1 MNRTE
6 KKQKKIWNTLR
17 ELILDAKNRIISLKR
32 KCFAALKGSA
42 VVKFILQRETTAFV
56 LSTLKCIGLCLSGF
70 LFGSCAVSHMS
81 YPLGFALLLASG
93 RLSFFVYTGSA
104 LAALTYPSLGFAF
117 FGINT
122 LIYIIRKLLL
132 SDNFCE
138 SKRTRAILSVTTA
151 LFISSALVMSASSGT
166 FSPADSAELIVCC
179 AVYIIGIPLSCFLLY
194 PVAANESFGES
205 RVRLSLCYFCMC
217 LIFCAGR
224 LPEIG
229 IGLSCFL
236 ACVCTLI
243 FCTVFDGY
251 IGIPAAALFGL
262 SCTNVLFSAPLC
274 VAAFVFLKFFE
285 KRQLLV
291 YPMFYCSSLAVLL
304 ITADIGL
311 INVAVK
317 PMLIGTLLFM
327 PVGIIICSKR
337 AASNLEA
344 PVMREAVGEAY
355 TKRMSDLSSAF
366 GSVSKLC
373 FGFSNRMRFPT
384 AEEARVLISVCASKT
399 CNSCPSFSA
408 CRKKQYWCDHKI
420 ADNLLSGKLNASHLP
435 GRLSELCDKAI
446 VIVDKINDEYRK
458 ILTDRFNNNKTEILA
473 REYATLARILKYTS
487 KASSEDVYFDGKL
500 TRLAGIATKKLGLIN
515 TGVTVYGSRKKVL
528 DISGVPVSCISTSS
542 EKLAMYYSGE
552 CGELFD
558 NPEFILDENSTFT
571 VRFTSK
577 ETLTVEYVKASHAK
591 NGETVSGD
599 TISFFHSDDSYF
611 YSLIADGMGSGRDAA
626 MTSKLTSVFVE
637 KLLSGGAGKG
647 VTIELL
653 NNLLMSKNNE
663 CFSSVDL
670 LEVDLIKK
678 RASFV
683 KAGAAPAYVMR
694 STKLFKVSSDTP
706 PCGIIE
712 GFCAENTSF
721 EVFPGDII
729 IMLSDGITSS
739 IDCGTALCDIM
750 NNAKDESFEA
760 LAGKILDTAVSLSVH
775 DDDMSCVIVK
785 IR

>member
-6 KKQKKIWNTLR
+6 KKEKRLKKAIYTL
-17 ELILDAKNRIISLKR
+17 ISDIKNHISSVFRHIGLSIR
-32 KCFAALKGSA
+32 GSSA
-42 VVKFILQRETTAFV
+42 VKFMLRKETSDYFI
-56 LSTLKCIGLCLSGF
+56 STLKCIGLCISGF
-70 LFGSCAVSHMS
+70 LFGTCAVSYMA
-81 YPLGFALLLASG
+81 YPLGFALLIASG

-104 LAALTYPSLGFAF
+104 LASLTYPNLGFAF

-138 SKRTRAILSVTTA
+138 SKRTRTILSVLTA

-166 FSPADSAELIVCC
+166 FSPSDSAELIVCC

-205 RVRLSLCYFCMC
+205 RVRLSLCFFCMC
-217 LIFCAGR
+217 LVFCAGR

-229 IGLSCFL
+229 LGLSCFL
-236 ACVCTLI
+236 ACICTLV
-243 FCTVFDGY
+243 FCTIFDGF

-262 SCTNVLFSAPLC
+262 SCTNVIFSAPLC
-274 VAAFVFLKFFE
+274 VSAFIFLKFFE
-285 KRQLLV
+285 KRQFLV

-311 INVAVK
+311 INTAVTS
-317 PMLIGTLLFM
+317 MLIGTLLFM
-327 PVGIIICSKR
+327 PAGIIICSKR

-384 AEEARVLISVCASKT
+384 TEEARVLISVCASKT
-399 CNSCPSFSA
+399 CNSCANFST

-420 ADNLLSGKLNASHLP
+420 ADRLLSGKLIPSQLP
-435 GRLSELCDKAI
+435 GRLPELCDKAI
-446 VIVDKINDEYRK
+446 NIVDKINDEYRK
-458 ILTDRFNNNKTEILA
+458 ILTERFNNNKTEILA

-487 KASSEDVYFDGKL
+487 RVSSEDVCFDGKL

-528 DISGVPVSCISTSS
+528 DISGVPVSCISTPS

-558 NPEFILDENSTFT
+558 TPEFILDENSTFT
-571 VRFTSK
+571 VRLASK
-577 ETLTVEYVKASHAK
+577 QAITVEYVKASHAK

-599 TISFFHSDDSYF
+599 TISFFHSDDNYF
-611 YSLIADGMGSGRDAA
+611 YALIADGMGSGRDAA

-750 NNAKDESFEA
+750 NNAKDESFQS
-760 LAGKILDTAVSLSVH
+760 LAGKILDTAVSLAVH